1 MTPPWEED
9 RGSLYME
16 KVAVEERMESS
27 GVEGRMESSGVEERR
42 AMLAVDAHR
51 AIPALEALPEETLIG
66 SRTSYLAAFGVFPIH
81 HTRQERSAC

>member
-1 MTPPWEED
+1 MTPPWEKD

-16 KVAVEERMESS
+16 KVAVEERRESSGVEERMESS
-27 GVEGRMESSGVEERR
+27 GVEGRMESSGVEER
-42 AMLAVDAHR
+42 R

>member
-16 KVAVEERMESS
+16 KPAAEERRESS
-27 GVEGRMESSGVEERR
+27 GVEGRRESSGVEGRR

-51 AIPALEALPEETLIG
+51 AIPALEALLEETLIG
-66 SRTSYLAAFGVFPIH
+66 SRTS
-81 HTRQERSAC
+81 

>member
-16 KVAVEERMESS
+16 KPAAEERMESSGVEERMESS
-27 GVEGRMESSGVEERR
+27 GVEGRMESSGVEER
-42 AMLAVDAHR
+42 R

>member
-1 MTPPWEED
+1 MTPPWEKD

-16 KVAVEERMESS
+16 KVAVEERRESS
-27 GVEGRMESSGVEERR
+27 GVEGRR

-51 AIPALEALPEETLIG
+51 AIPALEALLEETLIG
-66 SRTSYLAAFGVFPIH
+66 SRTSYLAAFGVFPTH

>member
-16 KVAVEERMESS
+16 KVAVEER
-27 GVEGRMESSGVEERR
+27 RESSGVEERR

>member
-16 KVAVEERMESS
+16 KPAAEERMESSGVEERMESS

-42 AMLAVDAHR
+42 A
-51 AIPALEALPEETLIG
+51 IPALEALPEETLIG
-66 SRTSYLAAFGVFPIH
+66 SRTSYLAAVGVFPIH

>member
-16 KVAVEERMESS
+16 KVAVEERRESS
-27 GVEGRMESSGVEERR
+27 GVEGRR

-51 AIPALEALPEETLIG
+51 AIPALEALLEETLIG
-66 SRTSYLAAFGVFPIH
+66 SRTSYLAAFGVFPTH
-81 HTRQERSAC
+81 HTKQERIAC